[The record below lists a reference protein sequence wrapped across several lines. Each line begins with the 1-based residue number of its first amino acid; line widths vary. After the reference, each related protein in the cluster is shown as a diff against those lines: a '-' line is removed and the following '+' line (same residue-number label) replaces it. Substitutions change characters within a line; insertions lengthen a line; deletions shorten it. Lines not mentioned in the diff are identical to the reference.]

1 MLAPMRA
8 SIAALAVLV
17 AVPAAAEAAPADRA
31 TAAAA
36 SGYTIH
42 ASGFSVDRIGAFRPR
57 RDATIAAAVR
67 VFGEPSSRN
76 SPSDSACTVRWSAL
90 RLKIIFANF
99 GAPGEDTCADDI
111 GLAASFTARFGRFRT
126 WKGLRVGGTV
136 ASLRHRHPRATR
148 HGRSYWLK
156 TAVNPYGDGRRSPVV
171 RASVANGRVTALKG
185 YIGAAGD

>member
-1 MLAPMRA
+1 MRA
-8 SIAALAVLV
+8 LIAALAVLV
-17 AVPAAAEAAPADRA
+17 AVPSAAQAAPADRA
-31 TAAAA
+31 AAAA
-36 SGYTIH
+36 SGYTIR
-42 ASGFSVDRIGAFRPR
+42 AAGFSVYAIGPFRPR
-57 RDATIAAAVR
+57 RDATIGAAVR

-76 SPSDSACTVRWSAL
+76 SSSPGGCTVRWNAL

-99 GAPGEDTCADDI
+99 GAPNADTCADDI

-156 TAVNPYGDGRRSPVV
+156 SAVNPYGDGRRSAVV
-171 RASVANGRVTALKG
+171 KASVLNGRVTALKG